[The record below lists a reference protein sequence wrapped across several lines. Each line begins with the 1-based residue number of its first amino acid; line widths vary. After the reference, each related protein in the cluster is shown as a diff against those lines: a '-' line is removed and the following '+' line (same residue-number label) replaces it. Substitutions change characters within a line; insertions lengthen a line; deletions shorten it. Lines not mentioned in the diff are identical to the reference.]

1 MVNPVFSNNNM
12 SETGVIMSLPRL
24 GRGGELFHLQFI
36 SLNVTEVNALWA
48 VREEMSF
55 D

>member
-1 MVNPVFSNNNM
+1 MVNPVISNNNM
-12 SETGVIMSLPRL
+12 SETGVIMSPPHL

-36 SLNVTEVNALWA
+36 SLNFTEVKALRA
-48 VREEMSF
+48 VREEISF